1 MTLDYKATHFSLT
14 FKRVD
19 PTGVHHLFMK
29 IACVYVNIAYSVLSF
44 PKILPNEIFGV
55 SSETSA
61 PSVDSLTLTVSLE
74 SPGKLVTSGDLRV
87 CALNLKKQTKPSVT
101 LPSTSFQALN
111 YQLKENLLKQ
121 LLVKIFLFTPCIAL
135 SSEQSILIL
144 LY

>member
-1 MTLDYKATHFSLT
+1 
-14 FKRVD
+14 
-19 PTGVHHLFMK
+19 MK
-29 IACVYVNIAYSVLSF
+29 IVCVYVNIAYPVLSF

-87 CALNLKKQTKPSVT
+87 CALNLKKQTKPGVT

-111 YQLKENLLKQ
+111 YQLKENLPKQ
-121 LLVKIFLFTPCIAL
+121 LLVKIVLFTPRIAL
-135 SSEQSILIL
+135 SK
-144 LY
+144 